1 MDSHGTASI
10 QAENRLLYR
19 VIENL
24 FRALA
29 DKEAALEGLMRRTI
43 EAQEEERRRVAADIH
58 DGVTQQLVSIWY
70 RLQACGR
77 SLRDDPDR
85 AGRDLMAARELVDEA
100 LVEARAA
107 IYDLRPSMLDDL
119 GLSPSL
125 RTLAAS
131 QVGEDTELD
140 LEIDGGLSLP
150 PHHEVALYR
159 IAQEALTNIRRHARA
174 GRVKVALRDLG
185 GDVEL
190 LVADDGCGFE
200 PPAAW
205 PPAPGTRTSFGLSG
219 IAERASL
226 VGGRLT
232 IQSAPGEG
240 TAVTVL
246 IPGQAVEG
254 RR

>member
-85 AGRDLMAARELVDEA
+85 AGKDLMAARELVDEA

-140 LEIDGGLSLP
+140 LEI
-150 PHHEVALYR
+150 
-159 IAQEALTNIRRHARA
+159 
-174 GRVKVALRDLG
+174 
-185 GDVEL
+185 
-190 LVADDGCGFE
+190 
-200 PPAAW
+200 
-205 PPAPGTRTSFGLSG
+205 
-219 IAERASL
+219 
-226 VGGRLT
+226 
-232 IQSAPGEG
+232 
-240 TAVTVL
+240 
-246 IPGQAVEG
+246 
-254 RR
+254 